1 MVMSRKAAVELERK
15 RKVQVQKVKDSIAQI
30 VELTDNAGVPEPV
43 LEDAESPAAKYFTK
57 KQRTAPF
64 AVEFHHDEEAQ
75 HMRFTFIFRGNSQR
89 D

>member
-1 MVMSRKAAVELERK
+1 MSRKAAVELEQK
-15 RKVQVQKVKDSIAQI
+15 RKVQKVKDDIAALAEI
-30 VELTDNAGVPEPV
+30 VEEAEPV
-43 LEDAESPAAKYFTK
+43 LEDEVSPAAKYFT